1 MAAKRSSRT
10 SSRTGRTVHTI
21 RNAANSGDRRRLLVA
36 LRNRIADDLDS
47 GRVQSRDLAS
57 LSKRLMDIA
66 REIDAIDKADAAN
79 DQVSLALDVDDE
91 IIDGDDA
98 DADG

>member
-1 MAAKRSSRT
+1 MASNRSQKVSGGA
-10 SSRTGRTVHTI
+10 GRTVRAI
-21 RNAANSGDRRRLLVA
+21 RDAANSGVRRRLLVA

-66 REIDAIDKADAAN
+66 REIDAIDKAEDTDNPVAR
-79 DQVSLALDVDDE
+79 ALDVDDE
-91 IIDGDDA
+91 MLDEG
-98 DADG
+98 

>member
-1 MAAKRSSRT
+1 MASNRSQK
-10 SSRTGRTVHTI
+10 SSGWAGRTVRTI

-66 REIDAIDKADAAN
+66 REIDAIDKAEDTDNPVAR
-79 DQVSLALDVDDE
+79 ALDVDDE
-91 IIDGDDA
+91 MLDEG
-98 DADG
+98 